1 MSRHAVPIASR
12 AGLARAKRKRLAAR
26 TVSRAGLVRATR
38 KRLAA
43 RTVSRADLAKK
54 LRKRLA
60 ARTVSLEK
68 TVAKNVAMNLTA
80 VMGVTAGA
88 TSNTK

>member
-1 MSRHAVPIASR
+1 MPISAQEALSRHAVPIASR
-12 AGLARAKRKRLAAR
+12 AGLARAK
-26 TVSRAGLVRATR
+26 R

-88 TSNTK
+88 TPNTK

>member
-1 MSRHAVPIASR
+1 LSRHAVPIASR

-43 RTVSRADLAKK
+43 RTVS
-54 LRKRLA
+54 
-60 ARTVSLEK
+60 LEK

-88 TSNTK
+88 TPNTK

>member
-1 MSRHAVPIASR
+1 MSR
-12 AGLARAKRKRLAAR
+12 AGL
-26 TVSRAGLVRATR
+26 GRATR

-68 TVAKNVAMNLTA
+68 TVDKNVAMNLTA

-88 TSNTK
+88 TPNTK

>member
-12 AGLARAKRKRLAAR
+12 AGLARAK
-26 TVSRAGLVRATR
+26 R

-68 TVAKNVAMNLTA
+68 TVDKNVAMNLTA

-88 TSNTK
+88 TPNTK

>member
-12 AGLARAKRKRLAAR
+12 AGLARAK
-26 TVSRAGLVRATR
+26 R

-88 TSNTK
+88 TPNTK

>member
-12 AGLARAKRKRLAAR
+12 AGLARAK
-26 TVSRAGLVRATR
+26 R